1 MTNAPINTT
10 SHKLKRFQYLS
21 EGRFT
26 GVLKIQAPT
35 NKWSVLFTKGKIVW
49 AIDSIYP
56 HRFWQRQL
64 LTHLPHNSLQHLATI
79 AQSLEIDQEIQPEIS
94 WPYFA
99 LAKLYLDGQID
110 SQKLGSL
117 LADGAQDILFDILQ
131 SSHTTELNYS
141 TENYRLPQP
150 PPIIMAFEKL
160 IIIPLRNWQEWQ
172 NSQLTDIFPGNVPII
187 DHPPVL
193 YQQTNT
199 IIYNKLT
206 QVIDGSSSIR
216 EIAIQQQQDLFL
228 FARSLLPHL
237 QQQTMSLHPLLQDLP
252 KPDVEI
258 EPESV
263 AAPVE
268 PKKTFTPL
276 TSSEL
281 VVYIDDNACAN
292 EYMAEMVTS
301 IGYQFFGIKDPNE
314 VIDILERKQPQL
326 IMMEA
331 AMPLASGRQI
341 CQQIRRSNSLS
352 KIPVVL
358 VVDRENLSERILAK
372 LAGASSIITHPIDQD
387 KVSKL
392 IKRYLGSST
401 STSASS

>member
-1 MTNAPINTT
+1 MTNDPINIT

-49 AIDSIYP
+49 ATDSIYP
-56 HRFWQRQL
+56 HRFWRRQL
-64 LTHLPHNSLQHLATI
+64 LTHLPHTSLQHLATI

-94 WPYFA
+94 WPYLA

-131 SSHTTELNYS
+131 ISHTTELNYS
-141 TENYRLPQP
+141 TENCRSPQP

-172 NSQLTDIFPGNVPII
+172 NSQLTDIFPGNVPTI
-187 DHPPVL
+187 DHPPIL

-199 IIYNKLT
+199 TIYNKLT
-206 QVIDGSSSIR
+206 QVIDGNNSIR

-237 QQQTMSLHPLLQDLP
+237 QQQTISLHPLLQDLP

-258 EPESV
+258 EPEFV
-263 AAPVE
+263 AAQAE
-268 PKKTFTPL
+268 TRKTTPL
-276 TSSEL
+276 TFSEL
-281 VVYIDDNACAN
+281 VVYIDDNARAN

-301 IGYQFFGIKDPNE
+301 IGYQFLGIKDPNE

-372 LAGASSIITHPIDQD
+372 LAGATGIITHPIDQD

-392 IKRYLGSST
+392 IKRYLGSSAN
-401 STSASS
+401 TSASS

>member
-1 MTNAPINTT
+1 MTNDPINTT
-10 SHKLKRFQYLS
+10 SHNLKRFQYLS

-26 GVLKIQAPT
+26 GVLKVQSPT
-35 NKWSVLFTKGKIVW
+35 NKWSVLFTRGKIVW

-64 LTHLPHNSLQHLATI
+64 LTHLPNISLQHLATI
-79 AQSLEIDQEIQPEIS
+79 AQSLEIDREIQPEIS
-94 WPYFA
+94 WPYLA
-99 LAKLYLDGQID
+99 LVKIYLDGQID

-131 SSHTTELNYS
+131 IGHTTDLTYS
-141 TENYRLPQP
+141 TENCRLPQP

-160 IIIPLRNWQEWQ
+160 IVIPLRNWQEWQ
-172 NSQLTDIFPGNVPII
+172 NSQLADIFPGNVPII
-187 DHPPVL
+187 DHPPIL

-206 QVIDGSSSIR
+206 QVIDSSSSIR

-237 QQQTMSLHPLLQDLP
+237 QQQTISLHTLLQDLP
-252 KPDVEI
+252 RPDVEI
-258 EPESV
+258 EPES
-263 AAPVE
+263 AAVQEVPQIT
-268 PKKTFTPL
+268 PTTLTF
-276 TSSEL
+276 SEL

-292 EYMAEMVTS
+292 EHMAEMVTS
-301 IGYQFFGIKDPNE
+301 IGYQFLGIKDPNE
-314 VIDILERKQPQL
+314 VIDILQKKQPQL
-326 IMMEA
+326 IIMEA

-341 CQQIRRSNSLS
+341 CQQIRRSSSLS
-352 KIPVVL
+352 NIPVVL

-372 LAGASSIITHPIDQD
+372 LAGATSIITHPIDQD

-392 IKRYLGSST
+392 IKRYLGSTLST
-401 STSASS
+401 PASS